1 MASSPELFVV
11 CKNCRS
17 QVSPYITECPY
28 CGQRLRK
35 RAPKIERGGEAARP
49 KKRRAAP
56 KRPSL
61 GPLRTGEIPGIR
73 GDEFAKP
80 RVTIALVAIAAL
92 WWLATIPLRD
102 EGVRLVV
109 DPLGEWWQ
117 VLTAPFINANGWY
130 QFAALGRDRHLRLDA
145 RAPARPGAGP
155 ARVAA
160 ARPRAAW
167 RSSSSPTSALQ
178 PISGA
183 PYAVGAS
190 GGALGLLCAW
200 AVPVLLA
207 RRRRG
212 DMDDDADMIGAG
224 VIFVLLALMPAARDE
239 ISVIATVAGIVIG
252 VALRARARPPAPRR
266 LARLSFAQR
275 AVLGVEHEPA
285 DVVAGG
291 ELGALAQ
298 PDEAVA
304 ERVLDVVERAQA
316 PGRQH
321 AVGRQR
327 LGELVLGR
335 AAQAAAVVHDD
346 DDLLGAEQA
355 LGRG

>member
-1 MASSPELFVV
+1 MASGPELFVV

-35 RAPKIERGGEAARP
+35 RAPKIERGAEAGRP

-73 GDEFAKP
+73 GDELAKP

-92 WWLATIPLRD
+92 GWLATIPLRD
-102 EGVRLVV
+102 NGERLVA

-117 VLTAPFINANGWY
+117 VLTAPFINSNGWY
-130 QFAALGRDRHLRLDA
+130 QFAALGAIGIFGWMLERRHGPVPVILVWLLAASGGMALVKLADV
-145 RAPARPGAGP
+145 GAQ
-155 ARVAA
+155 
-160 ARPRAAW
+160 
-167 RSSSSPTSALQ
+167 SF
-178 PISGA
+178 SGA

-212 DMDDDADMIGAG
+212 DMDDDADMIGVG
-224 VIFVLLALMPAARDE
+224 VIFVLLALMPAARIDV
-239 ISVIATVAGIVIG
+239 SVVATVAGIVIG
-252 VALRARARPPAPRR
+252 ALCGLV
-266 LARLSFAQR
+266 LARLR
-275 AVLGVEHEPA
+275 PA
-285 DVVAGG
+285 D
-291 ELGALAQ
+291 
-298 PDEAVA
+298 
-304 ERVLDVVERAQA
+304 
-316 PGRQH
+316 
-321 AVGRQR
+321 
-327 LGELVLGR
+327 
-335 AAQAAAVVHDD
+335 
-346 DDLLGAEQA
+346 
-355 LGRG
+355 